1 MIISDMI
8 ALQVT
13 GKSRADQ
20 GAGSRAGHGA
30 RVRIAASM
38 ASQVPGIAIKQE
50 RSWRIMHANL
60 DPFSFS
66 AGPCTDLAGNDH
78 VGYACPCRKPHS
90 RPADGMFEN
99 AARLVIETSEEVE
112 VSFFLYQS
120 LQACC
125 RHAAIILAGEGT
137 RQ

>member
-1 MIISDMI
+1 MIIGMI

-20 GAGSRAGHGA
+20 GQITGRSRAGHGA
-30 RVRIAASM
+30 EGSDGGASM

-66 AGPCTDLAGNDH
+66 AGPCTDLMGNDH

-90 RPADGMFEN
+90 RPAEWH
-99 AARLVIETSEEVE
+99 V
-112 VSFFLYQS
+112 
-120 LQACC
+120 
-125 RHAAIILAGEGT
+125 
-137 RQ
+137 